1 MDDFDGLLEVL
12 YISTLSY
19 GVSLDSLL
27 LCPFWKLDIRLIFK
41 LLHFSIQVLPVNSPN
56 YPQSDRWDASARV
69 FTYLTDPSLPE
80 MLLPG

>member
-41 LLHFSIQVLPVNSPN
+41 LLHFSIQVLVISP
-56 YPQSDRWDASARV
+56 AS
-69 FTYLTDPSLPE
+69 
-80 MLLPG
+80 